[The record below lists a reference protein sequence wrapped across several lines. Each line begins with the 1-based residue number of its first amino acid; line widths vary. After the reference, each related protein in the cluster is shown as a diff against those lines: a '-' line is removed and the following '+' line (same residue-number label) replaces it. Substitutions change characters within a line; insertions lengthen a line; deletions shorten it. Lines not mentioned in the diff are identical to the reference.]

1 MRRVAAEQLYVTLLG
16 SEGEDAETEEAL
28 ELLSATRWDADLAA
42 VKPARNSL
50 YPMLGL
56 ETPKQALVAAK
67 AKAAKLEAKDE
78 NDSYAALVGSAGY

>member
-1 MRRVAAEQLYVTLLG
+1 M
-16 SEGEDAETEEAL
+16 
-28 ELLSATRWDADLAA
+28 
-42 VKPARNSL
+42 KPARNSL

-56 ETPKQALVAAK
+56 ETPKQALVEAK